1 MNRTESVN
9 VFVPP
14 SSPVIITL
22 DSDSSRDAVVNNNNS
37 GSSSCSSSPLSSQ
50 PTVDFSHLPPLPLL
64 PSAAAGQ
71 ALTAEIGELPVDILD
86 RGSEG
91 SDTEPAGRSQA
102 ASPIAIDCSDHDVDV
117 ETVENGSLLGS
128 DDDKGLVGR
137 AGREAAPAANQGEAG
152 AEERGSRP
160 AEEGA
165 AAPTATALCR
175 DSEVSDSHLLA
186 TILNDLKGIA
196 APTCGLSLS
205 LEPSSSS
212 RRKQYFR
219 DQCEVN
225 GARSDQDSWLAGAR
239 QLSSDL
245 PEQRPS
251 TDSRHLP
258 ASRTST
264 PSLPSLEQLKDC
276 RVREEGKDLPP
287 LLKQAS
293 PVRSYN
299 RNTPPPLKHKDA
311 VSPHLV
317 SPADLLSP
325 HHAAELHPNST
336 SSPTDSSSRAI
347 PPISTLKRH
356 FTSTL
361 AVRGEAAS
369 DRRTPS
375 CRLTPT
381 DSGSAA
387 PSQVGASGF
396 HTTLKPPVGCLS
408 GSESRSFSTECSSHP
423 DLNAFR
429 SSQSHS
435 SRHPVNSLSSIV
447 VHPATTDG
455 SEDKSAHTDSTSRG
469 CRNKTGSPD
478 SCQGAPIDLHPAS
491 SVSAGGTAAAADVF
505 SGVNCHITAATGF
518 VPTTVTGTESRSEMP
533 SPPRVSSVSTTAASI
548 RSIPS
553 DTRPRSPTSTP
564 DLPSCAAALEG
575 LMDNKV
581 SPLILPE
588 EGLPHG
594 HLPVVDS
601 NCTGPANTPHFASTT
616 MDPHSHHAALSTA
629 HEALPAGSHQHNCW
643 NSSSHPQLPTNIC
656 VKHHLPF
663 DSQCESQQP
672 SDSQLQK
679 SGGDW
684 QPPAANHIA
693 SSPSLQSAHLS
704 QSLSHALNNA
714 EPAASGL
721 NTHTSE

>member
-1 MNRTESVN
+1 M
-9 VFVPP
+9 FVLP

-22 DSDSSRDAVVNNNNS
+22 DSDSSRDAVISNNNN
-37 GSSSCSSSPLSSQ
+37 SSSCSSSPLSSQ

-64 PSAAAGQ
+64 PSSAAGQ

-86 RGSEG
+86 QGSEG
-91 SDTEPAGRSQA
+91 SDTEPAGQSQA

-117 ETVENGSLLGS
+117 ETVEGNGSLLAS
-128 DDDKGLVGR
+128 DDDKGLVGW
-137 AGREAAPAANQGEAG
+137 AGRKATPAANQGEAG
-152 AEERGSRP
+152 AAGRGSRP
-160 AEEGA
+160 AVEGA
-165 AAPTATALCR
+165 VAPTATALCR

-212 RRKQYFR
+212 CRKQYF

-225 GARSDQDSWLAGAR
+225 GARSDQDSWLAGMR
-239 QLSSDL
+239 RPTSDL

-258 ASRTST
+258 ASCTST

-317 SPADLLSP
+317 SAADLPSP

-336 SSPTDSSSRAI
+336 SSPTESSSRAI

-356 FTSTL
+356 FVSTL
-361 AVRGEAAS
+361 AVRGGAAS
-369 DRRTPS
+369 DRHTPS
-375 CRLTPT
+375 CHLTPT

-387 PSQVGASGF
+387 PSQVGALNI
-396 HTTLKPPVGCLS
+396 HTTHKPPVGCLL
-408 GSESRSFSTECSSHP
+408 GSESHSLSTGCSSHP
-423 DLNAFR
+423 DLNAFH
-429 SSQSHS
+429 SSLSHS
-435 SRHPVNSLSSIV
+435 KLHPVSSLSSIV

-469 CRNKTGSPD
+469 CRNKTGSPN
-478 SCQGAPIDLHPAS
+478 SCQGAVIDLLPAS
-491 SVSAGGTAAAADVF
+491 SVSAGGTAAEAADVF

-518 VPTTVTGTESRSEMP
+518 VPTTVTGSPTESQSEMP
-533 SPPRVSSVSTTAASI
+533 SPLRVSAVSTTAASI

-553 DTRPRSPTSTP
+553 DTHPGSPASTP
-564 DLPSCAAALEG
+564 DRPSCAAALEG
-575 LMDNKV
+575 LVDNKV
-581 SPLILPE
+581 SPLILAE

-594 HLPVVDS
+594 HLPVVDL

-616 MDPHSHHAALSTA
+616 TDPHPHHAALSTA
-629 HEALPAGSHQHNCW
+629 HE
-643 NSSSHPQLPTNIC
+643 
-656 VKHHLPF
+656 
-663 DSQCESQQP
+663 
-672 SDSQLQK
+672 
-679 SGGDW
+679 
-684 QPPAANHIA
+684 
-693 SSPSLQSAHLS
+693 SPL
-704 QSLSHALNNA
+704 
-714 EPAASGL
+714 
-721 NTHTSE
+721 